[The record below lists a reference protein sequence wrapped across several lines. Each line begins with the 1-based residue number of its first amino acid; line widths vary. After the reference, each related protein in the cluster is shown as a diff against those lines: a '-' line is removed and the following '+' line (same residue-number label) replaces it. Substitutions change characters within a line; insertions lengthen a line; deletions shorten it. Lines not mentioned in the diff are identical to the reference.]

1 MTPLDLSLPSLM
13 MAVFAGFASIASPC
27 VLPVVPIIVTGT
39 QEDHKYRPLLIV
51 AGLSLSFMAMG
62 AITSIFG
69 GAIAGVMPALE
80 KVAGA
85 LVILFGVLML
95 LDINLFKRLTL
106 FNRIQTQKNGCSS
119 GKGRWSGLILGCTL
133 GLVWIPCVGPMLS
146 GVLAMVASE
155 GKLSSGL
162 ILLAFYSLGFAIP
175 MLLVGY
181 ASQSVRQKI
190 RMVNSHP
197 LAIRLV
203 SGGLLIGFGVYILT
217 TGMLSI
223 GMSS

>member
-1 MTPLDLSLPSLM
+1 M

-39 QEDHKYRPLLIV
+39 EEDHKYRPLLIV
-51 AGLSLSFMAMG
+51 AGLSFSFMLMG

-69 GAIAGVMPALE
+69 GAVAGAMPILE

-85 LVILFGVLML
+85 LVIGFGVLML
-95 LDINLFKRLTL
+95 LDINLFKKLTL
-106 FNRIQTQKNGCSS
+106 FNRVQTQ
-119 GKGRWSGLILGCTL
+119 GKGRWSGLVMGLTL

-146 GVLAMVASE
+146 GVLALVATE

-175 MLLVGY
+175 MLLAGY

-197 LAIRLV
+197 LAVRLV
-203 SGGLLIGFGVYILT
+203 SGSLLIGFGIYILT
-217 TGMLSI
+217 TGMLAI
-223 GMSS
+223 GMST

>member
-1 MTPLDLSLPSLM
+1 MTPLDLSLTSLM
-13 MAVFAGFASIASPC
+13 MAAFAGFASIASPC

-106 FNRIQTQKNGCSS
+106 FNRVQTPSN
-119 GKGRWSGLILGCTL
+119 GRWSGLLLGLTL

-146 GVLAMVASE
+146 GVLALVASE

-162 ILLAFYSLGFAIP
+162 VLLAFYSLGFAIP
-175 MLLVGY
+175 MLLAGY

-190 RMVNSHP
+190 RMINSHP

-203 SGGLLIGFGVYILT
+203 SGGLLIGFGIYILT
-217 TGMLSI
+217 TGMLAI
-223 GMSS
+223 GMST

>member
-1 MTPLDLSLPSLM
+1 MTPLDLSLTSLM
-13 MAVFAGFASIASPC
+13 MAVFAGLASIASPC

-51 AGLSLSFMAMG
+51 AGLSFSFMTMG

-69 GAIAGVMPALE
+69 GAVAGAMPVLE
-80 KVAGA
+80 KVAGIV
-85 LVILFGVLML
+85 VIIFGVLML
-95 LDINLFKRLTL
+95 LDINLFKKLSH
-106 FNRIQTQKNGCSS
+106 FNRIQTPSN
-119 GKGRWSGLILGCTL
+119 GRWSGLLLGLTL

-146 GVLAMVASE
+146 GVLALVASE

-175 MLLVGY
+175 MLLAGY

-190 RMVNSHP
+190 RMINNHP

-203 SGGLLIGFGVYILT
+203 SGGLLIGFGIYILT
-217 TGMLSI
+217 TGMLAI